1 VPQDYDPREFG
12 ARCDSCY
19 LQDHR
24 DGDPVPP
31 EIHEGAKILAVSD
44 YPGEDEVRKGRPLCG
59 KAGQEFDRGLV
70 SLGLNRRDLS
80 YTNAL
85 ICRAPENNLA
95 ALTAAWQAENKGRLA
110 RKEKPLPSVW
120 ACCQPRLLNEIRA
133 LAEVE
138 GDAKTPVLNVIAL
151 GKHAAQA
158 TTGRVGSI
166 IDLRGAPQNVI
177 VTEGGSFY
185 SYVEEEEAAREAERY
200 KDGVRLRLVPTVN
213 PAFVL
218 RQRRWTKAFRAD
230 LGRAKRW
237 FQGEMRW
244 VEPVF
249 VRNPSLG
256 EFHAFVER
264 FNEDY
269 PPSIDIETRKEY
281 DTDTFFDCLTD
292 VIRTIAISDDEE
304 GIVIHLES
312 IDRDQKYYSDD
323 DLLELIEKG
332 LKPFLET
339 DAFPKILHNGISY
352 DKPVIAAQLGIS
364 LNRITDTL
372 IQHKAVES
380 ELPHKLA
387 YVASVYTDA
396 PSWKKG
402 DSGEDTA
409 KDATNDEDLGVRNVR
424 DTAITRRVWPVL
436 ERIVATRDQQEVV
449 RKDHSV
455 MDLCAGM
462 HRNGLWVDQDVRRWH
477 DLRLLKKA
485 QLHLARIRAL
495 LANHDGWS
503 AKDAKDF
510 NPGSSHQLRALL
522 FDRWRM
528 SPPAS
533 VSKNKRLTKSNL
545 PSVGDSVLLALRSD
559 GFLSNHQLA
568 IVENLRRYKN
578 AIKERGTYVLKAAP
592 KTAKYALDGL
602 AWEDSDRDEE
612 DFDEE
617 EADEFMA
624 SMAEKGAKRQGRVLA
639 DERIHPNY
647 SLGANTGR
655 IASSGWNA
663 LNVTQ
668 QLRDLIKPRPGNVFI
683 YADMDQI
690 QLRIVAWFAQA
701 TMYLD
706 VLNSGGDPH
715 AITSA
720 AVFGKRFSDLE
731 AHTPEWDSMRTF
743 SKCVVGSTRVW
754 AEGCGWTR
762 IVDLQ
767 PGPMAP
773 DTFAP
778 LDDVFV
784 RNAAGK
790 LVKAA
795 AFYSGGKQA
804 VFRVKTKRGHELCG
818 TASHRLMLADGTWCR
833 LDALKA
839 GMSLK
844 LPEARPLA
852 GADVYAEVPIN
863 PWIVK
868 ASPRAL
874 TPLDGARAVA
884 HHGDLLPQLKVTP
897 EIGWL
902 LGAITGDGCVTHSGV
917 TLTGVRADGVLDAAA
932 GIALRL
938 GLPSRWASKKRPG
951 KSTARAEVVLFGSVA
966 LVDLLVRL
974 GMSRPRRRGMNAT
987 RGRPKYE
994 QDARKVLRVP
1004 DIIFHSPASVV
1015 AAFIAGLFD
1024 TDGTVA
1030 TGGWNF
1036 TTKSEALA
1044 QDVQLLLL
1052 QFGIQGHTAGR
1063 WNTKYKKFYYTLS
1076 LTRPNSMKFSR
1087 TIAPYMRCRRKVAAA
1102 ENVLAKSRE
1111 AAAAVEDLVVSV
1123 EAAGEE
1129 PVYDLTVPDGESFLA
1144 NGLVNHNS
1152 FSYASFFGATLET
1165 KLGVIRSTE
1174 DADGNLVYANLT
1186 ERELR
1191 KRDEAFFAKIPLPAW
1206 WESELAA
1213 YRKQGY
1219 LRDPVWGRRRDF
1231 LDGEDVNQI
1240 YCFRTQAAES
1250 AIVHDAEQEILNFI
1264 PFGRW
1269 GHGTGIVHEGYD
1281 SLMLEVPED
1290 QADYAKGVVEHAM
1303 NRDVDGFGVKFTASA
1318 KIIKAWYEPACGP
1331 CSKKKDAKGK
1341 GKKVKLTW
1349 TGSGY
1354 KCKEC
1359 GYTE

>member
-1 VPQDYDPREFG
+1 MPPTSYDPREFG
-12 ARCDSCY
+12 ARCDACY
-19 LQDHR
+19 LQEHR

-59 KAGQEFDRGLV
+59 KAGQELDRGLV

-85 ICRAPENNLA
+85 ICRAPDNNMT

-133 LAEVE
+133 LAEPE
-138 GDAKTPVLNVIAL
+138 GEAKTPVLNMIAL
-151 GKHAAQA
+151 GKHALQA
-158 TTGRVGSI
+158 VSGRVGSI

-200 KDGVRLRLVPTVN
+200 PNAVRLRLVPTVN
-213 PAFVL
+213 SSFVL

-249 VRNPSLG
+249 VRNPSLA
-256 EFHAFVER
+256 EFRAFTER
-264 FNEDY
+264 FNADY
-269 PPSIDIETRKEY
+269 PPSIDIETRMER
-281 DTDTFFDCLTD
+281 DEDTFFDCLTD
-292 VIRTIAISDDEE
+292 VVRTIAISDDDE

-312 IDRDQKYYSDD
+312 IDRSQEYYSPE
-323 DLLELIEKG
+323 DLLQLIEEG
-332 LKPFLET
+332 LKPFLESQ
-339 DAFPKILHNGISY
+339 DFDKILHNGISY
-352 DKPVIAAQLGIS
+352 DAPVLRAQLSIN
-364 LNRITDTL
+364 LARIKDTL

-436 ERIVATRDQQEVV
+436 ERIVASRDQQEVV
-449 RKDHSV
+449 RKDHGV
-455 MDLCAGM
+455 MELCAGM
-462 HRNGLWVDQDVRRWH
+462 HRNGLYVDQDVRRWH
-477 DLRLLKKA
+477 DVRLLKKA
-485 QLHLARIRAL
+485 QMHLARIRAL
-495 LANHDGWS
+495 LANYDGWS
-503 AKDAKDF
+503 ASDAKKF
-510 NPGSSHQLRALL
+510 NPGSPVQLRALL

-592 KTAKYALDGL
+592 KTASYSLGGL
-602 AWEDSDRDEE
+602 AWEDSDRSEE
-612 DFDEE
+612 DFDED

-639 DERIHPNY
+639 DNRIHPNY
-647 SLGANTGR
+647 NLGANTGR

-663 LNVTQ
+663 LNVTL
-668 QLRDLIKPRPGNVFI
+668 QLRDLIRPAPGNVFI

-701 TMYLD
+701 QMYLD
-706 VLNSGGDPH
+706 VLNGGGDPH
-715 AITSA
+715 AVTSA
-720 AVFGKRFSDLE
+720 AIFGSRFTDLE
-731 AHTPEWDSMRTF
+731 PNTPEWDSMRTF
-743 SKCVVGSTRVW
+743 SK
-754 AEGCGWTR
+754 
-762 IVDLQ
+762 
-767 PGPMAP
+767 
-773 DTFAP
+773 
-778 LDDVFV
+778 
-784 RNAAGK
+784 
-790 LVKAA
+790 
-795 AFYSGGKQA
+795 
-804 VFRVKTKRGHELCG
+804 
-818 TASHRLMLADGTWCR
+818 
-833 LDALKA
+833 
-839 GMSLK
+839 
-844 LPEARPLA
+844 
-852 GADVYAEVPIN
+852 
-863 PWIVK
+863 
-868 ASPRAL
+868 
-874 TPLDGARAVA
+874 
-884 HHGDLLPQLKVTP
+884 
-897 EIGWL
+897 
-902 LGAITGDGCVTHSGV
+902 
-917 TLTGVRADGVLDAAA
+917 
-932 GIALRL
+932 
-938 GLPSRWASKKRPG
+938 
-951 KSTARAEVVLFGSVA
+951 
-966 LVDLLVRL
+966 
-974 GMSRPRRRGMNAT
+974 
-987 RGRPKYE
+987 
-994 QDARKVLRVP
+994 
-1004 DIIFHSPASVV
+1004 
-1015 AAFIAGLFD
+1015 
-1024 TDGTVA
+1024 
-1030 TGGWNF
+1030 
-1036 TTKSEALA
+1036 
-1044 QDVQLLLL
+1044 
-1052 QFGIQGHTAGR
+1052 
-1063 WNTKYKKFYYTLS
+1063 
-1076 LTRPNSMKFSR
+1076 
-1087 TIAPYMRCRRKVAAA
+1087 
-1102 ENVLAKSRE
+1102 
-1111 AAAAVEDLVVSV
+1111 
-1123 EAAGEE
+1123 
-1129 PVYDLTVPDGESFLA
+1129 
-1144 NGLVNHNS
+1144 S

-1174 DADGNLVYANLT
+1174 DADGNLVYANLN
-1186 ERELR
+1186 EREMR

-1281 SLMLEVPED
+1281 SLMLEVPEEH
-1290 QADYAKGVVEHAM
+1290 AEYATGVVEHAM
-1303 NRDVDGFGVKFTASA
+1303 NRDVPGFGVKFTAKA
-1318 KIIKAWYEPACGP
+1318 KVVKAWYEPACGP
-1331 CSKKKDAKGK
+1331 CSKKKDPVTKK

-1349 TGSGY
+1349 TGAGY
-1354 KCKEC
+1354 KCGNC